1 MRFLFISIMNTL
13 RLKHISWAMLY
24 VFQLPAKF
32 NMLLSTLLFHSILL
46 YVGHTIVITN
56 PVGFLFPD
64 MEDPHHEDGIHSV
77 KCRKKSCPLWEI

>member
-1 MRFLFISIMNTL
+1 MRFLFISIVNTL

-56 PVGFLFPD
+56 PVGFFSLTWKILIMK
-64 MEDPHHEDGIHSV
+64 MEFIV
-77 KCRKKSCPLWEI
+77 